1 MRAKLVFFS
10 YFWPSASAGTQDCLY
25 LSFFLLII
33 QRSLC
38 LNVIIYRKVKF
49 KREKNHWS
57 EWIYVNESFGQY
69 RDTNTLL
76 KMIFCLAWYV
86 VYVCVCVCANRK
98 KVDQQKEELDRLKA
112 VLDSKE
118 DMEKKQ
124 AGELPCVC
132 GSPSELVVW
141 YTPSVGHH
149 HSIRL
154 RFRAPSV
161 LVVRCTPS
169 VGYRHA
175 AF

>member
-1 MRAKLVFFS
+1 
-10 YFWPSASAGTQDCLY
+10 
-25 LSFFLLII
+25 
-33 QRSLC
+33 
-38 LNVIIYRKVKF
+38 
-49 KREKNHWS
+49 
-57 EWIYVNESFGQY
+57 
-69 RDTNTLL
+69 
-76 KMIFCLAWYV
+76 MIFCLAWYV
-86 VYVCVCVCANRK
+86 VYVCVCANRK

-124 AGELPCVC
+124 AGESPCVC

>member
-1 MRAKLVFFS
+1 MLCDKYAFEN
-10 YFWPSASAGTQDCLY
+10 D
-25 LSFFLLII
+25 LL
-33 QRSLC
+33 
-38 LNVIIYRKVKF
+38 
-49 KREKNHWS
+49 
-57 EWIYVNESFGQY
+57 FG
-69 RDTNTLL
+69 
-76 KMIFCLAWYV
+76 M
-86 VYVCVCVCANRK
+86 VYVCVCANRK

-124 AGELPCVC
+124 AGESPYDC

-141 YTPSVGHH
+141 YTPSGGHH

-154 RFRAPSV
+154 HFRDPFG
-161 LVVRCTPS
+161 LVVWCTPS